1 MKRSEAPIRIG
12 SDERPLSFSDF
23 IRWAALLTLGVTAVA
38 LVIAAVQSFV
48 EVWAIAAFLWLLTVL
63 AVWIGTLA
71 VGCLV
76 MIPLVMWGFSKRLA
90 RKGAGKINPQGRV
103 WDRWMD
109 GPEPSDRKLISISY
123 RLRNDQSGSRAGGQ
137 PFSLLHD

>member
-1 MKRSEAPIRIG
+1 MKRSEAPICIG

-23 IRWAALLTLGVTAVA
+23 IRWAALLTLGVTAVT
-38 LVIAAVQSFV
+38 LVIAAVQSFFA
-48 EVWAIAAFLWLLTVL
+48 VWAIAAFLWLLTAL

-76 MIPLVMWGFSKRLA
+76 MIPVGIWRLSKRLA
-90 RKGAGKINPQGRV
+90 RKGAGKINPQGRL

-109 GPEPSDRKLISISY
+109 GPEPCDRKPISISY
-123 RLRNDQSGSRAGGQ
+123 RLRDNQSDSRAGGQ
-137 PFSLLHD
+137 QFSLLHD

>member
-1 MKRSEAPIRIG
+1 MRRSKAPNRIG
-12 SDERPLSFSDF
+12 TDEHPLRFLDF

-38 LVIAAVQSFV
+38 IVIAAVPSFLV
-48 EVWAIAAFLWLLTVL
+48 VWASVAFLWLLTVL

-76 MIPLVMWGFSKRLA
+76 MIPLGIWRFSKRLA
-90 RKGAGKINPQGRV
+90 RKGAGKVIAQGRL

-109 GPEPSDRKLISISY
+109 GPEPCDRKPISISY
-123 RLRNDQSGSRAGGQ
+123 RLCNHQGDSRAGGQ
-137 PFSLLHD
+137 